1 MTDLGDRTAK
11 PHPAA
16 TLMVYKYL
24 LQRAEMVWGVAWW
37 LWALLWC
44 NIADPFKLSACL
56 SFPATRTQELA
67 GRGVRKCTAGLEMDS
82 WDEKASGW
90 HPLIQIRQ
98 TKSPQQLL
106 WSYSANF
113 FTSLEHLYKWY
124 INANMYRCYP
134 FFFSS
139 TCISHR
145 SCPTIEVFV
154 FPHKHLYPLCE
165 RYLHVIKAS
174 AHCTLLLSLTIE
186 NCSSASQFLV
196 LRCVHK
202 KEHCG

>member
-11 PHPAA
+11 PHPSA

-113 FTSLEHLYKWY
+113 FLPVWNIYTSDTLMPTCTDVTL
-124 INANMYRCYP
+124 
-134 FFFSS
+134 FFQFNLHKSQKLS
-139 TCISHR
+139 YNR
-145 SCPTIEVFV
+145 SLCFPT
-154 FPHKHLYPLCE
+154 
-165 RYLHVIKAS
+165 
-174 AHCTLLLSLTIE
+174 
-186 NCSSASQFLV
+186 
-196 LRCVHK
+196 
-202 KEHCG
+202 

>member
-1 MTDLGDRTAK
+1 ML
-11 PHPAA
+11 
-16 TLMVYKYL
+16 
-24 LQRAEMVWGVAWW
+24 
-37 LWALLWC
+37 
-44 NIADPFKLSACL
+44 
-56 SFPATRTQELA
+56 
-67 GRGVRKCTAGLEMDS
+67 
-82 WDEKASGW
+82 
-90 HPLIQIRQ
+90 
-98 TKSPQQLL
+98 
-106 WSYSANF
+106 
-113 FTSLEHLYKWY
+113 
-124 INANMYRCYP
+124 P

>member
-90 HPLIQIRQ
+90 HPLIQMRQ
-98 TKSPQQLL
+98 TKSIQQLL

-124 INANMYRCYP
+124 INANMYGCYP
-134 FFFSS
+134 FFFQFNLHKSQKLS
-139 TCISHR
+139 YNR
-145 SCPTIEVFV
+145 SLC
-154 FPHKHLYPLCE
+154 FPHINTYIPCVSGICMWSKPQPT
-165 RYLHVIKAS
+165 APS
-174 AHCTLLLSLTIE
+174 F
-186 NCSSASQFLV
+186 FLW
-196 LRCVHK
+196 L
-202 KEHCG
+202 